1 MAALLLLHANPVMLV
16 VMLQALKIRF
26 VLTAI
31 QVILVSVMVLPYA
44 VHALWDSM
52 HLQVVLVLAKCAQL
66 VMCNRLLV
74 NLVVLD
80 AFQEGILIQKA
91 WATVYLVRWVDLPL
105 AQTTQCVLAVRQ
117 ALTVLRRG

>member
-80 AFQEGILIQKA
+80 AFQVCLIR
-91 WATVYLVRWVDLPL
+91 LFL
-105 AQTTQCVLAVRQ
+105 ASLFKLKLLIV
-117 ALTVLRRG
+117 